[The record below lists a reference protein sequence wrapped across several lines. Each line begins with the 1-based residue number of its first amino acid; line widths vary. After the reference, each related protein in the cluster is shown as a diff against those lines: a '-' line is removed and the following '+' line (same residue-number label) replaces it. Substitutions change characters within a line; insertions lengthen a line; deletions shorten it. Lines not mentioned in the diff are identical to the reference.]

1 MTSQA
6 PPAASQTRTVPV
18 PAAPPAAEALAPA
31 ASTPR
36 LLLRL
41 AYRWRDVPIRWKLT
55 TQYALL
61 MVGVFVLFSAALFFG
76 LRFQLYNLLDQQIR
90 DQAEVTL
97 ANIRFDAGQLAL
109 QPVVEEDGENDE
121 KFVRLLDT
129 NRSVVSAVGVLPR
142 DDQLGPGVVNSA
154 LRGRTVFSTI
164 ELDDDEV
171 RVIST
176 PVRANGAVVGVL
188 QLGQERDHI
197 DEDLLELL
205 SVLLLALPGV
215 LALALAGGYILAG
228 RALAPVAEIT
238 DRAAAIEAKDLH
250 ARLNLPLPD
259 DELGR
264 LARTFDAMLGRI
276 EDAFERQ
283 RRFTGDAAHELRTP
297 LSLMRSQVDHALAR
311 PRSPE
316 EYQSAL
322 HDLEG
327 DLERLTGLV
336 GTLLELARSDT
347 GTLKLDRSRFD
358 LAVTIDL
365 VREQFAQAAE
375 EAGVALISE
384 TQPCFVEADEDRL
397 VQVQVNL
404 VANALAHTP
413 SGGTVT
419 LGCIPNGAGA
429 RFWVVDNG
437 VGITPEHLGRI
448 FDRFYRVDTGRARAV
463 GGTGLGLS
471 ISRAIVEAHGGTITA
486 RSVPGNGARFDVTI
500 Y

>member
-1 MTSQA
+1 M
-6 PPAASQTRTVPV
+6 
-18 PAAPPAAEALAPA
+18 
-31 ASTPR
+31 
-36 LLLRL
+36 
-41 AYRWRDVPIRWKLT
+41 
-55 TQYALL
+55 
-61 MVGVFVLFSAALFFG
+61 MGVFVLFSAALFLG

-129 NRSVVSAVGVLPR
+129 DGGVVSAVGVLPTEGQF
-142 DDQLGPGVVNSA
+142 DQSAVYSA

-164 ELDDDEV
+164 ELDDDDV
-171 RVIST
+171 RVITT

-188 QLGQERDHI
+188 QIGQERDHI

-215 LALALAGGYILAG
+215 LALALAGGYMLAG
-228 RALAPVAEIT
+228 RALVPVAEIT

-311 PRSPE
+311 TRTPE
-316 EYQSAL
+316 EYQTAL

-327 DLERLTGLV
+327 DLQRLTGLV

-347 GTLKLDRSRFD
+347 GTLTLDRSRFD
-358 LAVTIDL
+358 LAITIDL

-375 EAGVALISE
+375 DAEIALASE
-384 TQPCFVEADEDRL
+384 TQPCVVTADEDRL
-397 VQVQVNL
+397 VQVLVNL

-413 SGGTVT
+413 AGGSVT
-419 LGCIPNGAGA
+419 LGCAPTGTGA
-429 RFWVVDNG
+429 RFWVVDTG
-437 VGITPEHLGRI
+437 VGIAPEHLGRI
-448 FDRFYRVDTGRARAV
+448 FDRFYRVDTGRTRAA
-463 GGTGLGLS
+463 GGAGLGLS

-486 RSVPGNGARFDVTI
+486 TSTLGKGARFDVMV
-500 Y
+500 